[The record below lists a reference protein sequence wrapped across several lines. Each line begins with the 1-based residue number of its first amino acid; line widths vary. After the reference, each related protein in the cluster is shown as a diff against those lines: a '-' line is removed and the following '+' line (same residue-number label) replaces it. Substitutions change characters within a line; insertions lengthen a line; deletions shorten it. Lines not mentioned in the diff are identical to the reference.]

1 MPDFDLLRVIKAVHL
16 LQRESS
22 LLSDGK
28 GAGRTEKGWCSSR
41 LHVPWWLSGSPLQLA
56 GKRVLRNC
64 YAEMLRSFWLQE
76 ICRVSVRGTMQTQM
90 EMSAAP
96 LTPSQ
101 KSFSQV
107 RALLCIRPSHKAQ
120 INVDSS
126 ALWTACTRAGFLLAP
141 ITLQDIQPPPCSQ
154 QGKLSPWCERSPTK
168 PCSKAVVFY
177 EKTSSTSKIRTSVN
191 ETPHL

>member
-1 MPDFDLLRVIKAVHL
+1 
-16 LQRESS
+16 
-22 LLSDGK
+22 
-28 GAGRTEKGWCSSR
+28 
-41 LHVPWWLSGSPLQLA
+41 
-56 GKRVLRNC
+56 
-64 YAEMLRSFWLQE
+64 MLRSFWLQE

-107 RALLCIRPSHKAQ
+107 RALLCTRPSHKAQ

-154 QGKLSPWCERSPTK
+154 QGKLSPWCERNPTK
-168 PCSKAVVFY
+168 PWKDERHWQNSNICEWEDSPLSQPFNSHLRQKKLCRVWV
-177 EKTSSTSKIRTSVN
+177 TSHPSLSTVR
-191 ETPHL
+191 